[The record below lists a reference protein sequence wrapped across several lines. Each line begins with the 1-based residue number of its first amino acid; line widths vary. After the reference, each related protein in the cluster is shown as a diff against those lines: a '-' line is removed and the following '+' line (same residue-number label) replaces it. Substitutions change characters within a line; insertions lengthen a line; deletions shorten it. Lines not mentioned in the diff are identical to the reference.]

1 LRVSKLSDLMS
12 VICSDAVNL
21 MDDIIVTGLLLLL
34 LTGILTRLCT
44 VVGKFMINN
53 YSLQTIHVI

>member
-1 LRVSKLSDLMS
+1 MSKLSVLMRVS
-12 VICSDAVNL
+12 CSDAVNL
-21 MDDIIVTGLLLLL
+21 IIETGLLLLL
-34 LTGILTRLCT
+34 LMGILTGIYT

>member
-1 LRVSKLSDLMS
+1 VSKLSVLMRVS
-12 VICSDAVNL
+12 CSDAVNL
-21 MDDIIVTGLLLLL
+21 MDNIVEIGLLLLL
-34 LTGILTRLCT
+34 LMGILTRICT

>member
-1 LRVSKLSDLMS
+1 VSKLSFLMRVS
-12 VICSDAVNL
+12 CSDAVTL
-21 MDDIIVTGLLLLL
+21 MYNIVETGLLLLL
-34 LTGILTRLCT
+34 LTGILTRICT

>member
-1 LRVSKLSDLMS
+1 MSKLSDLMS

>member
-1 LRVSKLSDLMS
+1 VSKLSDLMS

>member
-1 LRVSKLSDLMS
+1 MSKLSVLMRVS
-12 VICSDAVNL
+12 CSDAVNL
-21 MDDIIVTGLLLLL
+21 MDNIVEIGLLLLL
-34 LTGILTRLCT
+34 LMGILTRICT